1 MARISYEANSPS
13 YDGMESFVANL
24 NHKAMVDSIIAVK
37 GCRNLFDLDKAA
49 VSAFQLFVFLLVKH
63 AAEAKANID
72 FADFLDHFLA
82 QFIYRLIGK
91 HRVAH

>member
-13 YDGMESFVANL
+13 YDGSESFVANL
-24 NHKAMVDSIIAVK
+24 NHKAMVGSSSVK
-37 GCRNLFDLDKAA
+37 GLADLFDFDKAT

-63 AAEAKANID
+63 PAEAKANID
-72 FADFLDHFLA
+72 FADFLDHFLT

>member
-13 YDGMESFVANL
+13 YDSSELVVANL
-24 NHKAMVDSIIAVK
+24 NHKAMVDSINAVK
-37 GCRNLFDLDKAA
+37 GYRNLFDFDKAA

-63 AAEAKANID
+63 ATEAKANID